1 MLFKLSFGL
10 IVNIENESEVSMTQL
25 FLSQEQLSLLSEV
38 VQDQL
43 TLRSEQL
50 EGSRPGLRKLGE
62 SEQEELDEL
71 RTLLNT
77 LHSLSSLF

>member
-1 MLFKLSFGL
+1 
-10 IVNIENESEVSMTQL
+10 MTQL

-62 SEQEELDEL
+62 SEQGELDEL
-71 RTLLNT
+71 RSLLNT
-77 LHSLSSLF
+77 LHSLGSLF

>member
-1 MLFKLSFGL
+1 
-10 IVNIENESEVSMTQL
+10 MTQL

>member
-1 MLFKLSFGL
+1 M
-10 IVNIENESEVSMTQL
+10 ENEREVSMTQL

-43 TLRSEQL
+43 MLRSEQL

-77 LHSLSSLF
+77 LHSLRSLF

>member
-1 MLFKLSFGL
+1 MLFKLNFGL
-10 IVNIENESEVSMTQL
+10 IVNMENEREVSMTQL

-43 TLRSEQL
+43 MLRSEQL

-77 LHSLSSLF
+77 LHSLGSLF

>member
-1 MLFKLSFGL
+1 M
-10 IVNIENESEVSMTQL
+10 ENEREVSMTQL

-43 TLRSEQL
+43 MLRSEQL

-77 LHSLSSLF
+77 LHSLGSLF

>member
-1 MLFKLSFGL
+1 
-10 IVNIENESEVSMTQL
+10 MTQL

-77 LHSLSSLF
+77 LHSLGSLF